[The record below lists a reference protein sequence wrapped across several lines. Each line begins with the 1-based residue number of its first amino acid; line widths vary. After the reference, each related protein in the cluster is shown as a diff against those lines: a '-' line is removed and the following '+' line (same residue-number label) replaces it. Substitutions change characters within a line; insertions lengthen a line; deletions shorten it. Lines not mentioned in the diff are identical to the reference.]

1 MKKEDL
7 KITLDELNAIIP
19 IFAHEFCN
27 KNVGENDKV
36 IIGAAAYIYQNVED
50 YVCGA
55 RKIDKELIEM
65 SKCVQKLIKDYLAF
79 ERRSYKSWSNH
90 SRYLISKMKQNG

>member
-1 MKKEDL
+1 ML
-7 KITLDELNAIIP
+7 TRAQAVAELERIYEILPQIASALADVRKP
-19 IFAHEFCN
+19 VAQYAKTSYF
-27 KNVGENDKV
+27 KDVYGQSNVGENDKV

-65 SKCVQKLIKDYLAF
+65 SKCGQKLIKILF
-79 ERRSYKSWSNH
+79 
-90 SRYLISKMKQNG
+90 GF

>member
-7 KITLDELNAIIP
+7 KITLDELNTIIP
-19 IFAHEFCN
+19 IFAHESCD
-27 KNVGENDKV
+27 KNVGKNDKV

-55 RKIDKELIEM
+55 RKIDRELIEM
-65 SKCVQKLIKDYLAF
+65 SKYGQKLIKILF
-79 ERRSYKSWSNH
+79 G
-90 SRYLISKMKQNG
+90 I

>member
-7 KITLDELNAIIP
+7 KITLDELNTIIP
-19 IFAHEFCN
+19 IFASEFCD
-27 KNVGENDKV
+27 KNVRENDKL

-55 RKIDKELIEM
+55 RKIDRELIEM
-65 SKCVQKLIKDYLAF
+65 SKYGQELIKILF
-79 ERRSYKSWSNH
+79 G
-90 SRYLISKMKQNG
+90 I